1 MQHVCCDNPHCEYQQ
16 TFFNGMG
23 MCGLPRPPV
32 LSHWSEDMH
41 PDIMICMDFKKGE
54 TDYKEIRD
62 EKGYY
67 PGQRKEPS

>member
-1 MQHVCCDNPHCEYQQ
+1 
-16 TFFNGMG
+16 MG